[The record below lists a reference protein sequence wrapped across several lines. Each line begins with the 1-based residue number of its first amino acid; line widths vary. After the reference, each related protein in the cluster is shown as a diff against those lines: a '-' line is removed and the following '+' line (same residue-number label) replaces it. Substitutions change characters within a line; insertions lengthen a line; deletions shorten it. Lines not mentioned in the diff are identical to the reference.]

1 VSESICFRS
10 WYGAQRIT
18 FLAPC
23 KDEKAV
29 KYNMEGEVEIL
40 KFILE
45 REKS

>member
-18 FLAPC
+18 FLAP
-23 KDEKAV
+23 V

>member
-1 VSESICFRS
+1 M
-10 WYGAQRIT
+10 IT
-18 FLAPC
+18 FLAPR

-40 KFILE
+40 KFIPE